1 MECTLRLQ
9 NLVFLSFIHFF
20 YLSALL
26 LLENYT
32 LVFRGQRRDG
42 TVFPI
47 QLPCKH
53 IYVLSCFSLSLFPL
67 LLLESCALLLLE
79 NYTLVFRN
87 SVEFELCSL
96 YSFPVNTSTFSCVSL
111 SLFPLLLFESC
122 ALLLLENYTLVFR
135 GQLGDKPVL
144 PIRLPCKHIYD
155 LLCSSLSLF
164 PLLIFES
171 CALLLL
177 EHYTLCV

>member
-1 MECTLRLQ
+1 MGWRW
-9 NLVFLSFIHFF
+9 N
-20 YLSALL
+20 AL
-26 LLENYT
+26 YAYRT
-32 LVFRGQRRDG
+32 
-42 TVFPI
+42 
-47 QLPCKH
+47 K
-53 IYVLSCFSLSLFPL
+53 CFSLLSTFSTWALSSCLRIIL
-67 LLLESCALLLLE
+67 LCLGD
-79 NYTLVFRN
+79 

-164 PLLIFES
+164 FPFLSLSHVLCS
-171 CALLLL
+171 CLSIILFVFRGRYGDGMRCVPTELCVPCTASLQTHLLLP
-177 EHYTLCV
+177 LC